1 MSRMSG
7 SNILVNKEKELVIMK
22 IAICGGT
29 GFIGQ
34 SLIKH
39 WTSQGHHIVIVTRKI
54 PSNPTFHEHLEYLT
68 WDQIN
73 HHPESLENL
82 DALVN
87 LAGASLSQRWTKQAK
102 KRIMESRLTTVSSV
116 RKLISQLKKKPAVVI
131 QASAIA
137 IYGTSL
143 DETFDEH
150 SQTRVMDFPSG
161 VVQQWEDAADSI
173 PDVRLVKLRISVVLG
188 NDGGAYPMMRL
199 PFRLGVG
206 GRIGSGQQW
215 MSWIHTSDMVRLIDF
230 CILNP
235 NIEGPVNASA
245 PQPVTNDQF
254 GEAVA
259 AIHNSPY
266 WFPLPSFLLKGI
278 VGELSLILLKGQR
291 VIPSKALDHGF
302 VFTYPEIKGALQDLK

>member
-1 MSRMSG
+1 M
-7 SNILVNKEKELVIMK
+7 IMK

-34 SLIKH
+34 SIIKH
-39 WTSQGHHIVIVTRKI
+39 WTTQGHHIVVITRKI
-54 PSNPTFHEHLEYLT
+54 PSNPTSNEQLEYLT
-68 WDQIN
+68 WDQIS

-102 KRIMESRLTTVSSV
+102 KRIMESRLTTVSTLS
-116 RKLISQLKKKPAVVI
+116 KLVSRLQNKPAVVI
-131 QASAIA
+131 QASAVA

-143 DETFDEH
+143 EETFEEN
-150 SQTRVMDFPSG
+150 SQTSVMDFPSD

-173 PDVRLVKLRISVVLG
+173 KEVRLVKLRISVVLG

-199 PFRLGVG
+199 PFRLGIG

-215 MSWIHTSDMVRLIDF
+215 MSWIHISDMVRLVEF

-235 NIEGPVNASA
+235 NIEGPVNAST

-254 GEAVA
+254 GRAVA
-259 AIHNSPY
+259 SVHHRPY
-266 WFPLPSFLLKGI
+266 WLPLPSFLLKGI
-278 VGELSLILLKGQR
+278 VGELSLILLKGQC
-291 VIPSKALDHGF
+291 VIPSKALEHGF
-302 VFTYPEIKGALQDLK
+302 IFAFPGIQEALQDLK